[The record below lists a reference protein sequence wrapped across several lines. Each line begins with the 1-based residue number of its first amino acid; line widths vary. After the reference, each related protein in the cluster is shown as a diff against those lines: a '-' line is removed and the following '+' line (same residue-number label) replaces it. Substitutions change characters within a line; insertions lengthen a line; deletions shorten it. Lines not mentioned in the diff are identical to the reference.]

1 MIKWFDSM
9 LMTGLPELTNTQ
21 GDLVK
26 MLTGLLVNGANP
38 KTVTTVS
45 YADGVCTLDVGASH
59 GFIINT
65 IVSIQGSVQPALV
78 DNGFKIKS
86 SSATTISFDCPIA
99 VTAETGLMVRYA
111 PLGWTQHFASEGKAC
126 FKSSDP
132 QYPAYLRIDDTKD
145 TNVSAEHA
153 KFAVV
158 EICEN
163 MTDFDTA
170 TWQSPYDA
178 NYPLKNRRGA
188 VDTTGWYKW
197 YYAATQAANTD
208 RAVPSNGVRRYV
220 LVGNDTY
227 FWLVVY
233 PYANDQGTSKYA
245 AVYGFALADYGID
258 TKQVL
263 IATNGEGAPDASK
276 NQPHMSFVNAY
287 TKKGIA
293 PFYDVL
299 SFALPSYL
307 AHASESTSDIN
318 MVATNTNID
327 NSLAL
332 LLPIYL
338 YSTALK
344 AKFKGVYLSPN
355 NLGSDLVKTD
365 DGMFKPISLNQP
377 YYLNFKIG

>member
-38 KTVTTVS
+38 KPVTTVS
-45 YADGVCTLDVGASH
+45 YVDGVCTLEVGASH
-59 GFIINT
+59 GFLINSIIS
-65 IVSIQGSVQPALV
+65 VQGSEQLAI
-78 DNGFKIKS
+78 NGKDFKVKTL
-86 SSATTISFDCPIA
+86 SATTVSFDCAEA
-99 VTAETGLMVRYA
+99 VVAEVGLTVRYS
-111 PLGWTQHFASEGKAC
+111 PLGWTQHFATEGKSC

-132 QYPAYLRIDDTKD
+132 KYLAYLRVDDTRD
-145 TNVSAEHA
+145 PNVAVNNA
-153 KFAVV
+153 KFAAV

-178 NYPLKNRRGA
+178 NQPLKGRRGSS
-188 VDTTGWYKW
+188 DTTGWYKW
-197 YYAATQAANTD
+197 YYAARRASNTD
-208 RAVPSNGVRRYV
+208 GEQPSFGVRRYA
-220 LVGNDTY
+220 LIGDKSY
-227 FWLVVY
+227 FWLIIY
-233 PYANDQGTSKYA
+233 PYTDNEVDSKYA

-307 AHASESTSDIN
+307 AHTSESASDIN
-318 MVATNTNID
+318 MIATNTNID

-355 NLGSDLVKTD
+355 NLGSDLIKTD

-377 YYLNFKIG
+377 YYLNFKVG